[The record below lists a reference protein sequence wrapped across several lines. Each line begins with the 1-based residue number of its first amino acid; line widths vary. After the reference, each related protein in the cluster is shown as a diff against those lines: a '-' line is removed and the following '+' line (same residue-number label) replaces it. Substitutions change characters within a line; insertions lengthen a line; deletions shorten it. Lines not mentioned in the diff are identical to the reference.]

1 MSNKQNY
8 QNHIESAI
16 QNVLSKVKNPQAS
29 AAEPVAKKPLPKT
42 EPPRTKKPVLPKK
55 AAQTG
60 ALTRKPISAKATPAH
75 KDPTQAEA
83 PSEKPASRATAP
95 LNETEVE
102 YLEAQ
107 DLYTPVPLTPEEEP
121 EPVDEDTYQPPYNLF
136 EEFVET
142 ELDILLARYLDLCQ
156 CGQCRADMVAL
167 ALHQLPAY
175 YVTGT
180 RGTLT
185 AKSVVWTRYM
195 QEIMDAVSKAI
206 HVVYKRPRSSC
217 RRIKQVLWIKPELEE
232 VGADHQNTPQYFGTL
247 HDDKELELN
256 FSDEINEII
265 QALEQ
270 APDAD
275 KTHLLPV
282 YSSHVEN
289 AYHRYEPETKK
300 DVALNKRQAVSDSLD
315 DEPEAMQLLELD
327 DRDT

>member
-1 MSNKQNY
+1 MANKQNY

-16 QNVLSKVKNPQAS
+16 QNVLSKVKNPQTRAS
-29 AAEPVAKKPLPKT
+29 AAAAKKT
-42 EPPRTKKPVLPKK
+42 EQPSTTLRTKKPILPKK
-55 AAQTG
+55 PTQTG
-60 ALTRKPISAKATPAH
+60 TLTRKPIVPKAQVGTATAAPLDASAP
-75 KDPTQAEA
+75 
-83 PSEKPASRATAP
+83 RATAP
-95 LNETEVE
+95 LNEEEVH
-102 YLEAQ
+102 YLEAE
-107 DLYTPVPLTPEEEP
+107 DLYTPVPLTAEEEP
-121 EPVDEDTYQPPYNLF
+121 EPVDQDIYHPPYNLF

-142 ELDILLARYLDLCQ
+142 EMDILLARYLDLCQ

-217 RRIKQVLWIKPELEE
+217 RQIKQVLWIKPELEE
-232 VGADHQNTPQYFGTL
+232 VGVDTENTPQYFGVL

-275 KTHLLPV
+275 KSALLPV
-282 YSSHVEN
+282 YSAHVEN
-289 AYHRYEPETKK
+289 AYQRYEPEAAAPEVKQLLATEELL
-300 DVALNKRQAVSDSLD
+300 A

-327 DRDT
+327 DWDV

>member
-16 QNVLSKVKNPQAS
+16 QNVLSKVKNPQATTS
-29 AAEPVAKKPLPKT
+29 ETAEKKMPESHQALH
-42 EPPRTKKPVLPKK
+42 TKKPILPKK
-55 AAQTG
+55 PAQTG
-60 ALTRKPISAKATPAH
+60 ALARMPIAPKEPLAELDKAKSENN
-75 KDPTQAEA
+75 PT
-83 PSEKPASRATAP
+83 RATAP
-95 LNETEVE
+95 LNEDEVQ

-107 DLYTPVPLTPEEEP
+107 DLYTPLPLVAEP
-121 EPVDEDTYQPPYNLF
+121 EPEAVDEDPYFPPYNLF

-142 ELDILLARYLDLCQ
+142 ELDILLSRYLDLCQ
-156 CGQCRADMVAL
+156 CGQCRADMAAL

-217 RRIKQVLWIKPELEE
+217 RRIRQVLWIKPELEE
-232 VGADHQNTPQYFGTL
+232 VGPDNENTPQYFGAL

-282 YSSHVEN
+282 YSKHVEN
-289 AYHRYEPETKK
+289 AYPRYGTEPLPVEIISEGHEST
-300 DVALNKRQAVSDSLD
+300 DLIE

-327 DRDT
+327 DWDI